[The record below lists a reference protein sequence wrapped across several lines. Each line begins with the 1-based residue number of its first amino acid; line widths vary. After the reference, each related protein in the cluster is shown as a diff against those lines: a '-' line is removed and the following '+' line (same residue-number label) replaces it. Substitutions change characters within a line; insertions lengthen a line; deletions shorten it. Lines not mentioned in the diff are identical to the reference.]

1 MFDAAKNAPRFIE
14 AFYDACE
21 EARKK
26 GADVPDTAALNRVLV
41 KHKTGFEVHPPR
53 LIRSEAET
61 MSEPVT
67 APSVSEEANRL
78 IQRSLEQS
86 EQALIEGRHKQAVQE
101 VLWLLETVST
111 AFKGTGTTSGT
122 VEGKY
127 FVKIVKDL
135 QRLHRGNTLEQVLKW
150 IVQLHGYLS
159 SPTGGGIRHGTD
171 LADPK
176 DLEDHEARLFCHLVR
191 DYVRFLLAAH
201 KRHGEKP
208 SE

>member
-1 MFDAAKNAPRFIE
+1 
-14 AFYDACE
+14 
-21 EARKK
+21 
-26 GADVPDTAALNRVLV
+26 
-41 KHKTGFEVHPPR
+41 
-53 LIRSEAET
+53 

-176 DLEDHEARLFCHLVR
+176 
-191 DYVRFLLAAH
+191 
-201 KRHGEKP
+201 GSGGP
-208 SE
+208 